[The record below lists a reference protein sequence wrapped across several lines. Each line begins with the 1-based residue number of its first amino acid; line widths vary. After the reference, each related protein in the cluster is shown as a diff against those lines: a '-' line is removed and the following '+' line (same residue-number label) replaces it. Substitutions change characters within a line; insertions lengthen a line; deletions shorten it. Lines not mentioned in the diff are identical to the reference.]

1 MPKYESFT
9 ADTADEANFLAA
21 QYRLDRKVQSK
32 GNKKLSIDEALTR
45 YIDAKTNII
54 SPTTLAGYI
63 KDKNNYFDSIGS
75 LDIYKVTNEDL
86 QIWINGISAGHSPK
100 TVRNVFGLLTA
111 TMVVYRPD
119 FAICVDLT
127 AAYNPDRSRI

>member
-1 MPKYESFT
+1 MCIR
-9 ADTADEANFLAA
+9 DR
-21 QYRLDRKVQSK
+21 YRLDRKAQSK
-32 GNKKLSIDEALTR
+32 GNKKLSIDEAVTR

-63 KDKNNYFDSIGS
+63 KDKNNYFNTIKS

-100 TVRNVFGLLTA
+100 TVRNVFAVSYTHLDVYKRQLAALLA
-111 TMVVYRPD
+111 GW
-119 FAICVDLT
+119 
-127 AAYNPDRSRI
+127 